1 MQLENFK
8 PNFLTTGVGSIPQT
22 NVQDALDLI
31 WKSVPLAPHW
41 PQLPRLGAESSF
53 VGQYLNALIE
63 TGVIADVKDP
73 RFQVEATDWVERMTV
88 FYTLYLE
95 AIEGDQQAL
104 ERFGFSSLG
113 GEGFEVFCRN
123 LEHHG
128 TRDAVILKGQLSG
141 PLTLGIQITDK
152 NRRSS
157 YYDDTLRDML
167 VKSLALHAEWQ
178 TKRLSQF
185 GLPVLMM
192 IDDPGLYGFGASTHI
207 TLKRE
212 QLIEDLNAIVEG
224 ILRQGGIAGVHV
236 CAGMDWTLLF
246 DSKVQVVNFD
256 AYDYMQSMV
265 ALAEPLNAFLT
276 RGGILSW
283 GIVPTNPIAWEET
296 AQSLKIRLENNI
308 EELVK
313 RGVDESLL
321 RQQSMLTPSCGTG
334 TLPKELA
341 EHVYGLLGDLYDT
354 MLGTY
359 DAEQTNRVSS

>member
-1 MQLENFK
+1 MEQENFK
-8 PNFLTTGVGSIPQT
+8 PNFLATGVGSVPQT
-22 NVQDALDLI
+22 NGQDTLELI
-31 WKSVPLAPHW
+31 WKSVPHAPHW
-41 PQLPRLGAESSF
+41 PQFPRLGAESSF
-53 VGQYLNALIE
+53 VGQYLNALVEI
-63 TGVIADVKDP
+63 GVIGDVEVPK
-73 RFQVEATDWVERMTV
+73 FQVHDTDWVARMTV

-95 AIEGDQQAL
+95 AMEGDQQAL
-104 ERFGFSSLG
+104 ERFGFSAQG
-113 GEGFEVFCRN
+113 GEGFELFCSN
-123 LEHHG
+123 LEQNG

-141 PLTLGIQITDK
+141 SLTMGMQITDINK
-152 NRRSS
+152 RSI

-167 VKSLALHAEWQ
+167 VKTVALHAEWQ
-178 TKRLSQF
+178 TKRLRKF

-192 IDDPGLYGFGASTHI
+192 IDDPGLYGFGAATHI

-212 QLIEDLNAIVEG
+212 QLIEELNSIVEG

-256 AYDYMQSMV
+256 AYDYMQSMM
-265 ALAEPLNAFLT
+265 ALAESLNLFLI

-308 EELVK
+308 HELVK

-321 RQQSMLTPSCGTG
+321 RQQSMITPSCGTG
-334 TLPKELA
+334 TLPVELA
-341 EHVYGLLGDLYDT
+341 EHVYGLLGELRG
-354 MLGTY
+354 L
-359 DAEQTNRVSS
+359 V

>member
-1 MQLENFK
+1 MQKESFK
-8 PNFLTTGVGSIPQT
+8 PQFLATGVGSLPLT
-22 NVQDALDLI
+22 NGEDALDLI

-73 RFQVEATDWVERMTV
+73 KFQVEATDWVERMTD

-104 ERFGFSSLG
+104 ERFGFSTQG

-123 LEHHG
+123 LEHYG
-128 TRDAVILKGQLSG
+128 TRDAVILKGQLIG
-141 PLTLGIQITDK
+141 PLTLGMQITDK
-152 NRRSS
+152 SRRSS

-167 VKSLALHAEWQ
+167 VKTLALHAEWQ
-178 TKRLSQF
+178 TKRLSRF
-185 GLPVLMM
+185 GLPVLMT
-192 IDDPGLYGFGASTHI
+192 IDDPELYGFGASTHI
-207 TLKRE
+207 TLKSG
-212 QLIEDLNAIVEG
+212 QLIEELNAIVEG

-236 CAGMDWTLLF
+236 CAGMDWALLF

-256 AYDYMQSMV
+256 AYGYMQSMM
-265 ALAEPLNAFLT
+265 ALAEPLNTFLT

-308 EELVK
+308 EELVR

-334 TLPKELA
+334 TLPIELA
-341 EHVYGLLGDLYDT
+341 EHVYKLLSE
-354 MLGTY
+354 LGGPGGF
-359 DAEQTNRVSS
+359 V

>member
-1 MQLENFK
+1 MHKKSFK
-8 PNFLTTGVGSIPQT
+8 PNFLATGVGSIPLT
-22 NVQDALDLI
+22 NGEEALELI

-63 TGVIADVKDP
+63 TGVIGDVEVPK
-73 RFQVEATDWVERMTV
+73 FQVDEPDWAERMTV

-95 AIEGDQQAL
+95 ALEGDQNAL
-104 ERFGFSSLG
+104 ERFGFSSQG
-113 GEGFEVFCRN
+113 GEGFEIFCRN
-123 LEHHG
+123 LEQYG

-141 PLTLGIQITDK
+141 SLTLGMQITDI
-152 NRRSS
+152 NRKSS
-157 YYDDTLRDML
+157 YYDDTLREML
-167 VKSLALHAEWQ
+167 IKNLALHAEWQ
-178 TKRLSQF
+178 TKRLSKF

-192 IDDPGLYGFGASTHI
+192 IDEPGLYGFGASSHI

-212 QLIEDLNAIVEG
+212 QLIEELNSIVEG
-224 ILRQGGIAGVHV
+224 ISHQGGIAGVHV

-256 AYDYMQSMV
+256 AYDYMQSMM
-265 ALAEPLNAFLT
+265 ALAEPLNAFLA

-308 EELVK
+308 KELVK

-334 TLPKELA
+334 TLPKDLA
-341 EHVYGLLGDLYDT
+341 EQVYGLLRELQGL
-354 MLGTY
+354 
-359 DAEQTNRVSS
+359 V

>member
-1 MQLENFK
+1 MQKDFK
-8 PNFLTTGVGSIPQT
+8 PHFLATGVGSLPQT
-22 NVQDALDLI
+22 NGEDALDLI

-63 TGVIADVKDP
+63 TGVIADVENPK
-73 RFQVEATDWVERMTV
+73 FQVEATDWAERMTV
-88 FYTLYLE
+88 FYTLYFE

-104 ERFGFSSLG
+104 ERFGFSSKG

-123 LEHHG
+123 LERYG

-141 PLTLGIQITDK
+141 SLTLGMQITEK
-152 NRRSS
+152 SRRSS
-157 YYDDTLRDML
+157 YYDDNLRDML
-167 VKSLALHAEWQ
+167 VKNLALHAEWQ
-178 TKRLSQF
+178 TKRLKQF

-192 IDDPGLYGFGASTHI
+192 IDDPGLYAFGAATHVTI
-207 TLKRE
+207 TRE
-212 QLIEDLNAIVEG
+212 QLIEELNVIVEG

-256 AYDYMQSMV
+256 AYDYMQSMM
-265 ALAEPLNAFLT
+265 ASAEPLNRFLT

-296 AQSLKIRLENNI
+296 AQSLKTRLENNI

-334 TLPKELA
+334 TLPQEMA
-341 EHVYGLLGDLYDT
+341 EHVYGLLEALCNPALGLT
-354 MLGTY
+354 MQSKLT
-359 DAEQTNRVSS
+359 V

>member
-1 MQLENFK
+1 MGSGRDMQKENFK
-8 PNFLTTGVGSIPQT
+8 PNFLATGVGSIPLT
-22 NVQDALDLI
+22 NGEEALDLI

-41 PQLPRLGAESSF
+41 PQLPRQGAESSF
-53 VGQYLNALIE
+53 IGQYLKALIE
-63 TGVIADVKDP
+63 TGVIGDVEDP
-73 RFQVEATDWVERMTV
+73 KFQVDSTDWVERMTV

-95 AIEGDQQAL
+95 AVEGDQQAL
-104 ERFGFSSLG
+104 ERFGFSALG
-113 GEGFEVFCRN
+113 GEGFEVFCGN
-123 LEHHG
+123 IKHDG
-128 TRDAVILKGQLSG
+128 TRDAVLLKGQLSG
-141 PLTLGIQITDK
+141 PVTLGMQITDK

-157 YYDDTLRDML
+157 YYDDTQRDML
-167 VKSLALHAEWQ
+167 VKALALHAEWQ

-212 QLIEDLNAIVEG
+212 QLIEDLNEIAAG
-224 ILRQGGIAGVHV
+224 ISRQGGIAGVHV

-256 AYDYMQSMV
+256 AYDYMQSMM
-265 ALAEPLNAFLT
+265 ALALPLNIFLK

-296 AQSLKIRLENNI
+296 SQSLKVRLEGNI

-321 RQQSMLTPSCGTG
+321 RQQSMITPSCGTG
-334 TLPKELA
+334 ALPKELA
-341 EHVYGLLGDLYDT
+341 EHVYGLLAGLRG
-354 MLGTY
+354 L
-359 DAEQTNRVSS
+359 V

>member
-1 MQLENFK
+1 MQKENFK
-8 PNFLTTGVGSIPQT
+8 PNFLATGVGSIPLT
-22 NVQDALDLI
+22 DGQDALDLI
-31 WKSVPLAPHW
+31 WKSVPHAPHW

-63 TGVIADVKDP
+63 IGIIGDVEVPK
-73 RFQVEATDWVERMTV
+73 FQVDESDWVERLTV

-104 ERFGFSSLG
+104 ERFGFSSQG
-113 GEGFEVFCRN
+113 GEGFEIFCRD
-123 LEHHG
+123 LEQYG

-141 PLTLGIQITDK
+141 SLTLGMQITDK

-157 YYDDTLRDML
+157 YYDDTLRDIL
-167 VKSLALHAEWQ
+167 VKTLALHAEWQ
-178 TKRLSQF
+178 TKRLSNF

-212 QLIEDLNAIVEG
+212 QLIEELNSIVEG
-224 ILRQGGIAGVHV
+224 ILRQGGIPGVHV

-256 AYDYMQSMV
+256 AYDYMQSMM
-265 ALAEPLNAFLT
+265 ALAEPLNTFLA

-296 AQSLKIRLENNI
+296 AQNLKIRLENNI
-308 EELVK
+308 DELVK

-321 RQQSMLTPSCGTG
+321 RQQSMITPSCGTV
-334 TLPKELA
+334 TRL
-341 EHVYGLLGDLYDT
+341 
-354 MLGTY
+354 
-359 DAEQTNRVSS
+359 RR

>member
-1 MQLENFK
+1 MQIENFK
-8 PNFLTTGVGSIPQT
+8 PKFMTTGVGSIPLT
-22 NVQDALDLI
+22 NSQDALDLI

-53 VGQYLNALIE
+53 VGQYLKALIE
-63 TGVIADVKDP
+63 TGVIGDVEVPK
-73 RFQVEATDWVERMTV
+73 FQVDEPDWVERMTV

-104 ERFGFSSLG
+104 ERFGFSSQG
-113 GEGFEVFCRN
+113 GEGFEAFCRN
-123 LEHHG
+123 LEQYG

-141 PLTLGIQITDK
+141 SLTLGMQITDK

-167 VKSLALHAEWQ
+167 VKTLAMHAEWQ

-212 QLIEDLNAIVEG
+212 QLIDELNSIVEG

-246 DSKVQVVNFD
+246 DSKIQVVNFD
-256 AYDYMQSMV
+256 AYDYMQSMMAV
-265 ALAEPLNAFLT
+265 AEPLNKFLK

-296 AQSLKIRLENNI
+296 AQSLKIKLENNI
-308 EELVK
+308 GELVK

-334 TLPKELA
+334 ALPIDLA
-341 EHVYGLLGDLYDT
+341 ERVYGMLAGLG
-354 MLGTY
+354 
-359 DAEQTNRVSS
+359 

>member
-1 MQLENFK
+1 MQKESFK
-8 PNFLTTGVGSIPQT
+8 PRFLATGVGSMPQT
-22 NVQDALDLI
+22 NGEDALDLI
-31 WKSVPLAPHW
+31 WKSVPHAPHW

-53 VGQYLNALIE
+53 VGQYLNALVQ
-63 TGVIADVKDP
+63 TGIIGNVEVPK
-73 RFQVEATDWVERMTV
+73 FQVDTTDWVERMTV

-95 AIEGDQQAL
+95 AVEGDQQAL
-104 ERFGFSSLG
+104 GRFGFSSQG
-113 GEGFEVFCRN
+113 GEGLEAFCRN
-123 LEHHG
+123 LEHYG

-141 PLTLGIQITDK
+141 SLTLGMQITDK

-157 YYDDTLRDML
+157 YYDDTLRDIL
-167 VKSLALHAEWQ
+167 VKTLALHAEWQ

-212 QLIEDLNAIVEG
+212 QLIEELNVIVEG

-256 AYDYMQSMV
+256 AYDYMQSMM
-265 ALAEPLNAFLT
+265 ALAEPLNTFLT

-341 EHVYGLLGDLYDT
+341 EHVYKLLAQLGDLCEG
-354 MLGTY
+354 L
-359 DAEQTNRVSS
+359 V

>member
-1 MQLENFK
+1 MQIENFK
-8 PNFLTTGVGSIPQT
+8 PNFLATGVGSIPLT
-22 NVQDALDLI
+22 NGEDALALI

-53 VGQYLNALIE
+53 VGQYLNALIG
-63 TGVIADVKDP
+63 TGVIGDVEIPK
-73 RFQVEATDWVERMTV
+73 FQVEAADWVERMTA

-95 AIEGDQQAL
+95 ATEGDQKAL
-104 ERFGFSSLG
+104 ERFGFSAQG

-123 LEHHG
+123 LEQYG
-128 TRDAVILKGQLSG
+128 TRGALIIKGQLSG
-141 PLTLGIQITDK
+141 PLTLGMQITDK

-167 VKSLALHAEWQ
+167 VKALALHAEWQ

-212 QLIEDLNAIVEG
+212 LLIEDLNSIVEG

-236 CAGMDWTLLF
+236 CAGMDWSLLF

-256 AYDYMQSMV
+256 AYDYMQSMM
-265 ALAEPLNAFLT
+265 ALAEPLNGFLK

-283 GIVPTNPIAWEET
+283 GIVPTNPVAWEET
-296 AQSLKIRLENNI
+296 AQSLKLNLENKI
-308 EELVK
+308 QELVK
-313 RGVDESLL
+313 RGVDETLL

-334 TLPKELA
+334 TLPKDLA
-341 EHVYGLLGDLYDT
+341 EHVYKMLAELEGLKGL
-354 MLGTY
+354 
-359 DAEQTNRVSS
+359 V

>member
-1 MQLENFK
+1 MLIESFK
-8 PNFLTTGVGSIPQT
+8 PHFLATGVGSIPLT
-22 NVQDALDLI
+22 NGDDALELI

-63 TGVIADVKDP
+63 TGVIGEAEDP
-73 RFQVEATDWVERMTV
+73 KFQVEATDWVERMTV
-88 FYTLYLE
+88 FYTQYLE
-95 AIEGDQQAL
+95 AIEGNQQAL
-104 ERFGFSSLG
+104 ERFGFSSQG

-123 LEHHG
+123 LEHYG
-128 TRDAVILKGQLSG
+128 TRDAIMLKGQLSG
-141 PLTLGIQITDK
+141 SLTLGMQITDK
-152 NRRSS
+152 NRRAS

-167 VKSLALHAEWQ
+167 VKNLAMHAEWQ

-185 GLPVLMM
+185 GLPVLMT

-212 QLIEDLNAIVEG
+212 QLIEDLNAIIDG

-256 AYDYMQSMV
+256 AYDYMQSMM
-265 ALAEPLNAFLT
+265 ALAKPLNIFLT

-296 AQSLKIRLENNI
+296 AQSLKSRLENNI

-341 EHVYGLLGDLYDT
+341 EYVYKLIRELRGL
-354 MLGTY
+354 
-359 DAEQTNRVSS
+359 V

>member
-1 MQLENFK
+1 MQKDFR
-8 PNFLTTGVGSIPQT
+8 PHFLATGVGSLPQT
-22 NVQDALDLI
+22 KGEEALDLI

-63 TGVIADVKDP
+63 TGVIGGVEDP
-73 RFQVEATDWVERMTV
+73 KFQVDATDWVERLTV

-95 AIEGDQQAL
+95 AIEGDPQAL
-104 ERFGFSSLG
+104 ERFGFSVQG
-113 GEGFEVFCRN
+113 GEGFEAFCQDLAQN
-123 LEHHG
+123 G
-128 TRDAVILKGQLSG
+128 TRDAVLLKGQLSG
-141 PLTLGIQITDK
+141 SLTLGMQIKDK
-152 NRRSS
+152 DRRSI

-167 VKSLALHAEWQ
+167 VKTVALHAEWQ

-192 IDDPGLYGFGASTHI
+192 IDDPSLYGYGASTHI
-207 TLKRE
+207 TLNRE
-212 QLIEDLNAIVEG
+212 QLIEELNAIIEG
-224 ILRQGGIAGVHV
+224 IFRQGGIAGVHV

-256 AYDYMQSMV
+256 AYDYMQSMLAV
-265 ALAEPLNAFLT
+265 ARPLNEFLT

-296 AQSLKIRLENNI
+296 SQSLKILLENKI
-308 EELVK
+308 AELVT

-334 TLPKELA
+334 TLSEELG
-341 EHVYGLLGDLYDT
+341 EHVYKLL
-354 MLGTY
+354 
-359 DAEQTNRVSS
+359 AELWEIV

>member
-1 MQLENFK
+1 MQKDFK
-8 PNFLTTGVGSIPQT
+8 PHFLATGVGSLPQT
-22 NVQDALDLI
+22 NGEDALDLI

-53 VGQYLNALIE
+53 VGQYLNALIK
-63 TGVIADVKDP
+63 TGVIADVENPK
-73 RFQVEATDWVERMTV
+73 FQVEAPDWAERMTV

-104 ERFGFSSLG
+104 ERFGFSSKG

-123 LEHHG
+123 LEHYG

-141 PLTLGIQITDK
+141 SLTLGMYITDK
-152 NRRSS
+152 SKRSI

-167 VKSLALHAEWQ
+167 VKTIALHAEWQ

-192 IDDPGLYGFGASTHI
+192 IDDPGLYGFGASTYI

-212 QLIEDLNAIVEG
+212 QLIEELNAIFEG

-256 AYDYMQSMV
+256 AYDYMQSMM
-265 ALAEPLNAFLT
+265 ALAQPLNTFLT

-334 TLPKELA
+334 ALPKELA
-341 EHVYGLLGDLYDT
+341 EHVYKLLSQ
-354 MLGTY
+354 LG
-359 DAEQTNRVSS
+359 QMPRIG